1 MDTVLSIFFFTIQC
15 GRGTHVHP
23 SVSSVAENI
32 ACSQKSTCLTCW
44 PWCYSVRPCHRM
56 TSVTHRSLSSLPPQ
70 PTLLMLTHWHKFFLT
85 VLVCRP
91 SVCSPLSVLSF
102 PYFLFFLLP
111 SLPEGLCFFFFSFL
125 FFFLFFLPLCLLLS
139 HLPLSFSRSL
149 CLSLAPCL
157 SFLCVF
163 SQTYSG
169 GPWRAAG
176 DDSCISSRLRGHF
189 RSAPLRLSSTVW
201 ATETKREE
209 YEGVVNGKYWK
220 TARWELEYI

>member
-125 FFFLFFLPLCLLLS
+125 FFFLFFYHFAFFSHISLS
-139 HLPLSFSRSL
+139 
-149 CLSLAPCL
+149 LSLAL
-157 SFLCVF
+157 SVSLSLPVSHSSVSFPRPTPVGL
-163 SQTYSG
+163 G
-169 GPWRAAG
+169 GQQAMTVVLAVDCEVTFAQPHWDSAAL
-176 DDSCISSRLRGHF
+176 SEPQKQRERNTRG
-189 RSAPLRLSSTVW
+189 
-201 ATETKREE
+201 
-209 YEGVVNGKYWK
+209 
-220 TARWELEYI
+220 

>member
-102 PYFLFFLLP
+102 PYFLFFFAAFSPRGPLFLF
-111 SLPEGLCFFFFSFL
+111 LFFSFFLSIFFTTLPSSLTSPSL
-125 FFFLFFLPLCLLLS
+125 FLSLSLSLSRSLSLIPLCLFPDLLRWA
-139 HLPLSFSRSL
+139 LAGSR
-149 CLSLAPCL
+149 
-157 SFLCVF
+157 
-163 SQTYSG
+163 
-169 GPWRAAG
+169 
-176 DDSCISSRLRGHF
+176 
-189 RSAPLRLSSTVW
+189 
-201 ATETKREE
+201 
-209 YEGVVNGKYWK
+209 
-220 TARWELEYI
+220 RWQLY